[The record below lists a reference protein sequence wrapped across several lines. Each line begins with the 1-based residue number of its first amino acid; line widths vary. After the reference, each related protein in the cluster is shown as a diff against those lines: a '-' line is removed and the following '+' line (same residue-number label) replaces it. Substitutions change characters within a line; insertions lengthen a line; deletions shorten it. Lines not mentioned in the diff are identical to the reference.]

1 VSTSRTEADLA
12 SVSCL
17 DDRVRGRLYAFVS
30 GRSEPVGR
38 DEAAAAVGIGR
49 ALAVYHLDK
58 LVESGLLTAS
68 YRRPPGRGGPG
79 AGRPAKVYARSDGEF
94 MVTVPAREY
103 QLAARLLV
111 QAVAADRSG
120 QVRAA
125 LHDAARQLGAD
136 LGERHRADG
145 AQGGAGGAQG
155 GADGAQG
162 GGPRLA
168 LESALSELGFEPWH
182 DDHGTVRT
190 RNCPFR
196 RLAELQPE
204 VVCHM
209 NLALIQGL
217 VAGLGADS
225 LNPVLDP
232 EPDHCCVVI
241 PAAAPDRNG
250 TR

>member
-1 VSTSRTEADLA
+1 VSSSRSEADLA
-12 SVSCL
+12 PVSCL
-17 DDRVRGRLYAFVS
+17 DYRVRGLLYAFVS
-30 GRSEPVGR
+30 GRSEPAGR

-79 AGRPAKVYARSDGEF
+79 AGRPAKVYARSGGEF
-94 MVTVPAREY
+94 MVAVPPREY

-120 QVRAA
+120 RARAA

-136 LGERHRADG
+136 LGERHRANS
-145 AQGGAGGAQG
+145 AQGENL
-155 GADGAQG
+155 
-162 GGPRLA
+162 RLA
-168 LESALSELGFEPWH
+168 LESALAEHGFEPWH
-182 DDHGTVRT
+182 DDHGTVRI

-217 VAGLGADS
+217 VAGLGADK

-232 EPDHCCVVI
+232 EPKHCCVTI
-241 PAAAPDRNG
+241 PAATP
-250 TR
+250 